1 MRSTRTA
8 WLWVLAGAVALLA
21 TPGLVAQGPATGTLT
36 TTEIQQ
42 LIIRGEPADHA
53 KLSAHFG
60 ALADQYAADAKRH
73 ATMQPAFAGNTK
85 LAHMAASQAA
95 HCQQLARRNEE
106 SAATLRAL
114 AEHHQKEAAGVPST
128 PPAGSE
134 QFQGGAGARVP
145 NDAELAKLAAT
156 AETAADHRALESYF
170 TTMATRYDRDARD
183 SAQYAR
189 SWRSLTKNPSA
200 PALAARWD
208 GLAKQQRASAEEARA
223 AAAMHKDHSRTTA
236 R

>member
-1 MRSTRTA
+1 MMNRHA
-8 WLWVLAGAVALLA
+8 WYLFVAASVVALLP
-21 TPGLVAQGPATGTLT
+21 TRHLIAQGPAKGALT
-36 TTEIQQ
+36 TAEIQQ
-42 LIIRGEPADHA
+42 LIIRGEPGDHT
-53 KLSAHFG
+53 KLSTHFA

-73 ATMQPAFAGNTK
+73 AAMRPAFAGNTK

-114 AEHHQKEAAGVPST
+114 ADHHRKEAAGVPST
-128 PPAGSE
+128 PPPGSE
-134 QFQGGAGARVP
+134 RFQSGEGARVP
-145 NDAELAKLAAT
+145 SDAELARLAGT

-170 TTMATRYDRDARD
+170 ATIATRYDREARD
-183 SAQYAR
+183 SEQYAR

-200 PALAARWD
+200 PALAVRWD

-223 AAAMHKDHSRTTA
+223 AAAMHKEHARTA
-236 R
+236 K